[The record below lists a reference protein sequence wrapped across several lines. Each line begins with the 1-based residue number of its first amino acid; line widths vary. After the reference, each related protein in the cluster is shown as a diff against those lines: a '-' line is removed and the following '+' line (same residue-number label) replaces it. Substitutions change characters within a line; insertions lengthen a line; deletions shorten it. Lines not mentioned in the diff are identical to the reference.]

1 MALSNNQVKRAGKV
15 ARDWWM
21 DPRLTLELTPE
32 EIEAAEAA
40 VNIVIEYRSYFS
52 EPMLKVRMGL
62 TSFVSTCGIEDAKL
76 GQRLKRINRIL
87 AKLERFNPKMQLT
100 TMQDIGGVRV
110 VVPSL
115 DALRELERHIRK
127 RWGPGIRELYDY
139 IAEPQDSG
147 YRAVHIVVVRD
158 GYPIEIQLRT
168 ERQNTWAQLNEA
180 LARQAGAELKWG
192 EGPGEMKAF
201 LEYLGETFAIQDAGG
216 VVDDETRTRL
226 RELAAQVQ

>member
-1 MALSNNQVKRAGKV
+1 
-15 ARDWWM
+15 
-21 DPRLTLELTPE
+21 
-32 EIEAAEAA
+32 
-40 VNIVIEYRSYFS
+40 
-52 EPMLKVRMGL
+52 
-62 TSFVSTCGIEDAKL
+62 
-76 GQRLKRINRIL
+76 
-87 AKLERFNPKMQLT
+87 
-100 TMQDIGGVRV
+100 
-110 VVPSL
+110 
-115 DALRELERHIRK
+115 
-127 RWGPGIRELYDY
+127 
-139 IAEPQDSG
+139 
-147 YRAVHIVVVRD
+147 VRD